1 MNKTLI
7 IAIAALTTTP
17 AIALA
22 NNSSTAQGIS
32 FDGPVNVSVVSE
44 LLKDSNMFTEKDV
57 VVEGTLVRQLNKDT
71 YIFTDGSAEIQ
82 VELDD
87 DIRFTQTINS
97 NTRLRL
103 FGEFEGGVYVHGDD
117 LTCRLP
123 ATPSSL
129 GLHHIIF
136 KFGLLFAGFFC
147 KIRAL
152 IFWLWRSHAR

>member
-7 IAIAALTTTP
+7 IAIAVLTTTP

-22 NNSSTAQGIS
+22 NNSSTVQGIS

-44 LLKDSNMFTEKDV
+44 LQKDSNMFTEKDV

-87 DIRFTQTINS
+87 NIRFTQTINS

-103 FGEFEGGVYVHGDD
+103 IGEFEGDNTPDIEVEN
-117 LTCRLP
+117 LT
-123 ATPSSL
+123 
-129 GLHHIIF
+129 
-136 KFGLLFAGFFC
+136 LL
-147 KIRAL
+147 
-152 IFWLWRSHAR
+152 

>member
-22 NNSSTAQGIS
+22 NNSLTVQGIS

-87 DIRFTQTINS
+87 DIRFTQPINS

-103 FGEFEGGVYVHGDD
+103 FGEFEGGNTPEIEVDS
-117 LTCRLP
+117 LT
-123 ATPSSL
+123 
-129 GLHHIIF
+129 
-136 KFGLLFAGFFC
+136 LL
-147 KIRAL
+147 
-152 IFWLWRSHAR
+152 

>member
-57 VVEGTLVRQLNKDT
+57 VVEGTFVRQLNKDT

-103 FGEFEGGVYVHGDD
+103 FGEFEGGNTPEIEVDS
-117 LTCRLP
+117 LT
-123 ATPSSL
+123 
-129 GLHHIIF
+129 
-136 KFGLLFAGFFC
+136 LL
-147 KIRAL
+147 
-152 IFWLWRSHAR
+152 

>member
-7 IAIAALTTTP
+7 LAIAALTTTP

-103 FGEFEGGVYVHGDD
+103 FGEFEGGNTPEIEVNS
-117 LTCRLP
+117 LT
-123 ATPSSL
+123 
-129 GLHHIIF
+129 
-136 KFGLLFAGFFC
+136 LL
-147 KIRAL
+147 
-152 IFWLWRSHAR
+152 

>member
-22 NNSSTAQGIS
+22 NNSSTVQGIS

-44 LLKDSNMFTEKDV
+44 LLKDSTMFTEKDV

-71 YIFTDGSAEIQ
+71 YIFTDGSAKIQ

-103 FGEFEGGVYVHGDD
+103 FGEFEGGNTPEIEVDS
-117 LTCRLP
+117 LT
-123 ATPSSL
+123 
-129 GLHHIIF
+129 
-136 KFGLLFAGFFC
+136 LL
-147 KIRAL
+147 
-152 IFWLWRSHAR
+152 

>member
-7 IAIAALTTTP
+7 IAIAVLTTTP

-22 NNSSTAQGIS
+22 NNSSTVQGIS

-44 LLKDSNMFTEKDV
+44 LQKDSNMFTGKDV

-103 FGEFEGGVYVHGDD
+103 FGEFEGGNTPEIEVDS
-117 LTCRLP
+117 LT
-123 ATPSSL
+123 
-129 GLHHIIF
+129 
-136 KFGLLFAGFFC
+136 LL
-147 KIRAL
+147 
-152 IFWLWRSHAR
+152 

>member
-22 NNSSTAQGIS
+22 NNSLTVQGIS

-103 FGEFEGGVYVHGDD
+103 FGEFEGGNTPEIEVDS
-117 LTCRLP
+117 LT
-123 ATPSSL
+123 
-129 GLHHIIF
+129 
-136 KFGLLFAGFFC
+136 LL
-147 KIRAL
+147 
-152 IFWLWRSHAR
+152 

>member
-22 NNSSTAQGIS
+22 NNSSTVQGIS
-32 FDGPVNVSVVSE
+32 FDGPVNVSVASE
-44 LLKDSNMFTEKDV
+44 LLKDSTMFTEKDV

-103 FGEFEGGVYVHGDD
+103 FGEFEGGNTPEIEVDS
-117 LTCRLP
+117 LT
-123 ATPSSL
+123 
-129 GLHHIIF
+129 
-136 KFGLLFAGFFC
+136 LL
-147 KIRAL
+147 
-152 IFWLWRSHAR
+152 

>member
-22 NNSSTAQGIS
+22 NNSSTVQGIS
-32 FDGPVNVSVVSE
+32 FDGPVNISVVSE

-103 FGEFEGGVYVHGDD
+103 FGEFEGGNTPEIEVDS
-117 LTCRLP
+117 LT
-123 ATPSSL
+123 
-129 GLHHIIF
+129 
-136 KFGLLFAGFFC
+136 LL
-147 KIRAL
+147 
-152 IFWLWRSHAR
+152 

>member
-7 IAIAALTTTP
+7 IAIAALATTP

-22 NNSSTAQGIS
+22 NNSSTVQGIS

-44 LLKDSNMFTEKDV
+44 LLQDSTMFTEKDV

-103 FGEFEGGVYVHGDD
+103 FGEFEGGNTPEIEVDS
-117 LTCRLP
+117 LT
-123 ATPSSL
+123 
-129 GLHHIIF
+129 
-136 KFGLLFAGFFC
+136 LL
-147 KIRAL
+147 
-152 IFWLWRSHAR
+152 

>member
-22 NNSSTAQGIS
+22 NNSSTVQGIS

-44 LLKDSNMFTEKDV
+44 LLQDSTMFTEKDV
-57 VVEGTLVRQLNKDT
+57 VVEGTLVRLLNEDT

-103 FGEFEGGVYVHGDD
+103 FGEFEGGNTPEIEVDS
-117 LTCRLP
+117 LT
-123 ATPSSL
+123 
-129 GLHHIIF
+129 
-136 KFGLLFAGFFC
+136 LL
-147 KIRAL
+147 
-152 IFWLWRSHAR
+152 

>member
-44 LLKDSNMFTEKDV
+44 LLKDSNMFTEIDV

-103 FGEFEGGVYVHGDD
+103 FGEFEGGNTPEIEVDS
-117 LTCRLP
+117 LT
-123 ATPSSL
+123 
-129 GLHHIIF
+129 
-136 KFGLLFAGFFC
+136 LL
-147 KIRAL
+147 
-152 IFWLWRSHAR
+152 

>member
-22 NNSSTAQGIS
+22 NNSSTVQGIS

-71 YIFTDGSAEIQ
+71 YIFSDGSAEIQ

-103 FGEFEGGVYVHGDD
+103 FGEFEGGNTPEIEVDS
-117 LTCRLP
+117 LT
-123 ATPSSL
+123 
-129 GLHHIIF
+129 
-136 KFGLLFAGFFC
+136 LL
-147 KIRAL
+147 
-152 IFWLWRSHAR
+152 

>member
-17 AIALA
+17 TIALA
-22 NNSSTAQGIS
+22 NNSSTVQGIS

-103 FGEFEGGVYVHGDD
+103 FGEFEGGNTPEIEVDS
-117 LTCRLP
+117 LT
-123 ATPSSL
+123 
-129 GLHHIIF
+129 
-136 KFGLLFAGFFC
+136 LL
-147 KIRAL
+147 
-152 IFWLWRSHAR
+152 

>member
-22 NNSSTAQGIS
+22 NNSSTVQGIS
-32 FDGPVNVSVVSE
+32 FDDPVNVSVVSE

-103 FGEFEGGVYVHGDD
+103 FGEFEGGNTPEIEVDS
-117 LTCRLP
+117 LT
-123 ATPSSL
+123 
-129 GLHHIIF
+129 
-136 KFGLLFAGFFC
+136 LL
-147 KIRAL
+147 
-152 IFWLWRSHAR
+152 

>member
-97 NTRLRL
+97 TRLRL
-103 FGEFEGGVYVHGDD
+103 FGEFEGGNTPEIEVDS
-117 LTCRLP
+117 LT
-123 ATPSSL
+123 
-129 GLHHIIF
+129 
-136 KFGLLFAGFFC
+136 LL
-147 KIRAL
+147 
-152 IFWLWRSHAR
+152 

>member
-22 NNSSTAQGIS
+22 NNSSTVQGIS
-32 FDGPVNVSVVSE
+32 FDGPMNVSVVSE
-44 LLKDSNMFTEKDV
+44 LLKDSTMFTEKDV

-87 DIRFTQTINS
+87 DIRLTQTINS

-103 FGEFEGGVYVHGDD
+103 FGEFEGGNTPEIEVDS
-117 LTCRLP
+117 LT
-123 ATPSSL
+123 
-129 GLHHIIF
+129 
-136 KFGLLFAGFFC
+136 LL
-147 KIRAL
+147 
-152 IFWLWRSHAR
+152 

>member
-1 MNKTLI
+1 MNKILI

-103 FGEFEGGVYVHGDD
+103 FGEFEGGNTPEIEVDS
-117 LTCRLP
+117 LT
-123 ATPSSL
+123 
-129 GLHHIIF
+129 
-136 KFGLLFAGFFC
+136 LL
-147 KIRAL
+147 
-152 IFWLWRSHAR
+152 

>member
-7 IAIAALTTTP
+7 IAIAVLTTTP

-103 FGEFEGGVYVHGDD
+103 FGEFEGGNTPEIEVDS
-117 LTCRLP
+117 LT
-123 ATPSSL
+123 
-129 GLHHIIF
+129 
-136 KFGLLFAGFFC
+136 LL
-147 KIRAL
+147 
-152 IFWLWRSHAR
+152 

>member
-7 IAIAALTTTP
+7 IAISALTTTP

-103 FGEFEGGVYVHGDD
+103 FGEFEGGNTPEIEVDS
-117 LTCRLP
+117 LT
-123 ATPSSL
+123 
-129 GLHHIIF
+129 
-136 KFGLLFAGFFC
+136 LL
-147 KIRAL
+147 
-152 IFWLWRSHAR
+152 

>member
-44 LLKDSNMFTEKDV
+44 LLKGSNMFTEKDV

-82 VELDD
+82 VELDN

-103 FGEFEGGVYVHGDD
+103 FGEFEGGNTPEIEVDS
-117 LTCRLP
+117 LT
-123 ATPSSL
+123 
-129 GLHHIIF
+129 
-136 KFGLLFAGFFC
+136 LL
-147 KIRAL
+147 
-152 IFWLWRSHAR
+152 

>member
-22 NNSSTAQGIS
+22 NNSSTVQGIS

-82 VELDD
+82 IELDD
-87 DIRFTQTINS
+87 DIRFMQTINS

-103 FGEFEGGVYVHGDD
+103 FGEFEGGNTPEIEVDS
-117 LTCRLP
+117 LT
-123 ATPSSL
+123 
-129 GLHHIIF
+129 
-136 KFGLLFAGFFC
+136 LL
-147 KIRAL
+147 
-152 IFWLWRSHAR
+152 

>member
-44 LLKDSNMFTEKDV
+44 LLKDSTMFTEKDV

-103 FGEFEGGVYVHGDD
+103 FGEFEGGNTPEIEVDS
-117 LTCRLP
+117 LT
-123 ATPSSL
+123 
-129 GLHHIIF
+129 
-136 KFGLLFAGFFC
+136 LL
-147 KIRAL
+147 
-152 IFWLWRSHAR
+152 

>member
-22 NNSSTAQGIS
+22 NNSSTVQGIS

-71 YIFTDGSAEIQ
+71 YIFADGSAEIQ

-103 FGEFEGGVYVHGDD
+103 FGEFEGGNTPEIEVDS
-117 LTCRLP
+117 LT
-123 ATPSSL
+123 
-129 GLHHIIF
+129 
-136 KFGLLFAGFFC
+136 LL
-147 KIRAL
+147 
-152 IFWLWRSHAR
+152 

>member
-103 FGEFEGGVYVHGDD
+103 FGEFEGGNTQEIEVDS
-117 LTCRLP
+117 LT
-123 ATPSSL
+123 
-129 GLHHIIF
+129 
-136 KFGLLFAGFFC
+136 LL
-147 KIRAL
+147 
-152 IFWLWRSHAR
+152 

>member
-87 DIRFTQTINS
+87 DIRFTQAINS

-103 FGEFEGGVYVHGDD
+103 FGEFEGGNTPEIEVDS
-117 LTCRLP
+117 LT
-123 ATPSSL
+123 
-129 GLHHIIF
+129 
-136 KFGLLFAGFFC
+136 LL
-147 KIRAL
+147 
-152 IFWLWRSHAR
+152 

>member
-97 NTRLRL
+97 NTHLRL
-103 FGEFEGGVYVHGDD
+103 FGEFEGGNTPEIEVDS
-117 LTCRLP
+117 LT
-123 ATPSSL
+123 
-129 GLHHIIF
+129 
-136 KFGLLFAGFFC
+136 LL
-147 KIRAL
+147 
-152 IFWLWRSHAR
+152 

>member
-17 AIALA
+17 AIAQA
-22 NNSSTAQGIS
+22 NNSSTVQGIS

-44 LLKDSNMFTEKDV
+44 LLKDSTMFTEKDV

-103 FGEFEGGVYVHGDD
+103 FGEFEGGNTPEIEVDS
-117 LTCRLP
+117 LT
-123 ATPSSL
+123 
-129 GLHHIIF
+129 
-136 KFGLLFAGFFC
+136 LL
-147 KIRAL
+147 
-152 IFWLWRSHAR
+152 

>member
-17 AIALA
+17 DIALA

-103 FGEFEGGVYVHGDD
+103 FGEFEGGNTPEIEVDS
-117 LTCRLP
+117 LT
-123 ATPSSL
+123 
-129 GLHHIIF
+129 
-136 KFGLLFAGFFC
+136 LL
-147 KIRAL
+147 
-152 IFWLWRSHAR
+152 

>member
-57 VVEGTLVRQLNKDT
+57 DVEGTLVRQLNKDT
-71 YIFTDGSAEIQ
+71 YIFTDGRAEIQ

-103 FGEFEGGVYVHGDD
+103 FGEFEGGNTPEIEVDS
-117 LTCRLP
+117 LT
-123 ATPSSL
+123 
-129 GLHHIIF
+129 
-136 KFGLLFAGFFC
+136 LL
-147 KIRAL
+147 
-152 IFWLWRSHAR
+152 

>member
-103 FGEFEGGVYVHGDD
+103 FGEFEGGNTPEIEVDS
-117 LTCRLP
+117 LT
-123 ATPSSL
+123 
-129 GLHHIIF
+129 
-136 KFGLLFAGFFC
+136 LL
-147 KIRAL
+147 
-152 IFWLWRSHAR
+152 

>member
-7 IAIAALTTTP
+7 IAIAVLTTTP

-22 NNSSTAQGIS
+22 NNSSTVQGIS
-32 FDGPVNVSVVSE
+32 FDGPVDVSVVSE

-103 FGEFEGGVYVHGDD
+103 IGEFEGDNTPDIEVEN
-117 LTCRLP
+117 LT
-123 ATPSSL
+123 
-129 GLHHIIF
+129 
-136 KFGLLFAGFFC
+136 LL
-147 KIRAL
+147 
-152 IFWLWRSHAR
+152 

>member
-32 FDGPVNVSVVSE
+32 FDGPVSVSVVSE

-103 FGEFEGGVYVHGDD
+103 FGEFEGGNTPEIEVDS
-117 LTCRLP
+117 LT
-123 ATPSSL
+123 
-129 GLHHIIF
+129 
-136 KFGLLFAGFFC
+136 LL
-147 KIRAL
+147 
-152 IFWLWRSHAR
+152 

>member
-22 NNSSTAQGIS
+22 NNSSTVQGIS

-103 FGEFEGGVYVHGDD
+103 FGEFEGGNTPDIEVDS
-117 LTCRLP
+117 LT
-123 ATPSSL
+123 
-129 GLHHIIF
+129 
-136 KFGLLFAGFFC
+136 LL
-147 KIRAL
+147 
-152 IFWLWRSHAR
+152 

>member
-1 MNKTLI
+1 MNRVISNCSSLSCSNTSTETTLVQHRKKYEQN
-7 IAIAALTTTP
+7 TYYRNRTTP
-17 AIALA
+17 AIVLA
-22 NNSSTAQGIS
+22 NNSSTLQGIS

-103 FGEFEGGVYVHGDD
+103 FGEFEGGNTPEIEVDS
-117 LTCRLP
+117 LTQL
-123 ATPSSL
+123 
-129 GLHHIIF
+129 
-136 KFGLLFAGFFC
+136 
-147 KIRAL
+147 
-152 IFWLWRSHAR
+152 

>member
-22 NNSSTAQGIS
+22 NNSSTVQGIS

-44 LLKDSNMFTEKDV
+44 LLKDSTMFTEKDV

-103 FGEFEGGVYVHGDD
+103 FGEFEGGNTPEIEVDS
-117 LTCRLP
+117 LT
-123 ATPSSL
+123 
-129 GLHHIIF
+129 
-136 KFGLLFAGFFC
+136 LL
-147 KIRAL
+147 
-152 IFWLWRSHAR
+152 

>member
-22 NNSSTAQGIS
+22 NNSSTVQGIS

-44 LLKDSNMFTEKDV
+44 LLQDSTMFTEKDV

-103 FGEFEGGVYVHGDD
+103 FGEFEGGNTPEIEVDS
-117 LTCRLP
+117 LT
-123 ATPSSL
+123 
-129 GLHHIIF
+129 
-136 KFGLLFAGFFC
+136 LL
-147 KIRAL
+147 
-152 IFWLWRSHAR
+152 

>member
-7 IAIAALTTTP
+7 IAIAALATTP

-103 FGEFEGGVYVHGDD
+103 FGEFEGGNTPEIEVDS
-117 LTCRLP
+117 LT
-123 ATPSSL
+123 
-129 GLHHIIF
+129 
-136 KFGLLFAGFFC
+136 LL
-147 KIRAL
+147 
-152 IFWLWRSHAR
+152 